1 MQKDGWRLF
10 LFPGRDHVHCQSRP
24 ITPLSVRVSQSS
36 TDHHGTG
43 SFDQTF
49 ALRAE
54 EQGDRHPGQY

>member
-1 MQKDGWRLF
+1 MQNYGWRLF
-10 LFPGRDHVHCQSRP
+10 LFPACDHVQCQSRP
-24 ITPLSVRVSQSS
+24 IMQLSVRVSQSP